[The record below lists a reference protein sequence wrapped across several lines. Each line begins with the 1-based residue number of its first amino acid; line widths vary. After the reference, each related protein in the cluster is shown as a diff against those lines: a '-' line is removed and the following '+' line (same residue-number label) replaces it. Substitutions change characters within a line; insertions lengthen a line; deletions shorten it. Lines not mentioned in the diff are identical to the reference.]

1 MKTLSL
7 VFMLSVLSVIN
18 VRARRMQDM
27 PYDLHFIDMMIVHH
41 QEAVEMADLAK
52 TKSTNPKVKAFATKT
67 AADQQ
72 KDIETLQAHRNHWYA
87 GKPLMDPATVESMMN
102 SMHPEMNMNMEE
114 TRRSLRAAT
123 GAAFDRQFL
132 ESMIHHLMAVDMAKE
147 ATTKAEHAELKDFA
161 RTAVTKQTA
170 EIAEINR
177 LKSAGTTTSKTR
189 NKSTAKP
196 KSKTTH
202 THKH

>member
-1 MKTLSL
+1 
-7 VFMLSVLSVIN
+7 
-18 VRARRMQDM
+18 
-27 PYDLHFIDMMIVHH
+27 
-41 QEAVEMADLAK
+41 
-52 TKSTNPKVKAFATKT
+52 
-67 AADQQ
+67 
-72 KDIETLQAHRNHWYA
+72 
-87 GKPLMDPATVESMMN
+87 
-102 SMHPEMNMNMEE
+102 
-114 TRRSLRAAT
+114 
-123 GAAFDRQFL
+123 
-132 ESMIHHLMAVDMAKE
+132 MIHHHMMAVDMAKE

-170 EIAEINR
+170 EIAEMNR